1 MVLLRGSH
9 CEVGKIKAGFGFEG
23 HVSSL
28 LLGLNDMWE
37 EWEGGQLEPCIHQ
50 ARHAGHFGEG
60 GTGQMHGRVPQS
72 PLVQVYG
79 VQGAEA
85 IEVGKVV
92 RRHSRQPV
100 ECLQEGVVGKL
111 EGRMDR
117 HWGRQSLTS
126 HGGHLGGGSWEQG
139 RKRSGKKK
147 KKKDGGEKKERWIYI
162 KLIAKGISH
171 FVSY

>member
-1 MVLLRGSH
+1 
-9 CEVGKIKAGFGFEG
+9 
-23 HVSSL
+23 
-28 LLGLNDMWE
+28 
-37 EWEGGQLEPCIHQ
+37 
-50 ARHAGHFGEG
+50 
-60 GTGQMHGRVPQS
+60 MHGRVPQS

-147 KKKDGGEKKERWIYI
+147 KKDGGEKKERWIYI